1 MKKLSIQDLRD
12 IVVGSTFLGS
22 GGGGSPESGMMIVN
36 LIAKAA
42 KEVTLVEPIE
52 VADNQFVAM
61 IAGMGSPA
69 AFKERKFGPEG
80 YTDVLYAFDKLQ
92 RLYDWAGTRF
102 EHIMPCETGGGN
114 TVTPIYVAAVRSL
127 DVVDADGTGGRSV
140 PELGTTL
147 YYLYGVP
154 TSPIVLADKNGN
166 IVVGWTK
173 NPFDARMAEEIG
185 RHVTVAFGMSA
196 GLGTWVATGHQVKT
210 CLEPGVIWKSREIGR
225 ALREAKE
232 QAKDPVAETL
242 NIANGH
248 ELIRG
253 EITDI
258 ETKTVAGFDFGKTTI
273 EGIGA
278 YQGKKL
284 IVDFKNENMIAWT
297 AQNEPI
303 CMVPDSI
310 CLISLEGSPLTNAD
324 INKGMRIA
332 AIGVPASE
340 KWTKHPNGF
349 GVWRHILEKLGYK
362 GDFIPL
368 KK

>member
-12 IVVGSTFLGS
+12 VVVGATFLGS
-22 GGGGSPESGMMIVN
+22 GGGGSPESGMIIVD
-36 LIAKAA
+36 LIAKV
-42 KEVTLVEPIE
+42 KREVRLVGPRE
-52 VADNQFVAM
+52 VADNQYVAM

-69 AFKERKFGPEG
+69 AFKERKFSPEG
-80 YTDVLYAFDKLQ
+80 YTDVLYAFDQLQ
-92 RLYDWAGTRF
+92 RLYDWAGSRF
-102 EHIMPCETGGGN
+102 KHIMPCETGGGN
-114 TVTPIYVAAVRSL
+114 TVTPIYVAAVKDL

-147 YYLYGVP
+147 YYLYGIP

-173 NPFDARMAEEIG
+173 NPLDARMAEEIG

-210 CLEPGVIWKSREIGR
+210 CLESGVIWKSREIGR

-232 QAKDPVAETL
+232 QKKDPVAETL
-242 NIANGH
+242 KITNGY

-253 EITDI
+253 EITNI
-258 ETKTVAGFDFGKTTI
+258 ETKTVEGFDFGKTAI
-273 EGIGA
+273 EGIDA

-284 IVDFKNENMIAWT
+284 IIDFKNENMVAWR
-297 AQNEPI
+297 AADEPVA
-303 CMVPDSI
+303 MVPDSI
-310 CLISLEGSPLTNAD
+310 CLMSLDGNPLTNAD
-324 INKGMRIA
+324 IKKGMKIVA
-332 AIGVPASE
+332 VGIPASE

-349 GVWRHILEKLGYK
+349 GIWRHILEKIGYK
-362 GDFIPL
+362 GEFVPL
-368 KK
+368 RK